1 MRYEPFELKGLKLE
15 KEYESTFPVLIQLV
29 QNTKESTDREY
40 YGTIGNYYNLAY
52 SIELPG
58 LLENDKGNSNRNFVK
73 LNNAYFIFKKVF
85 DKVEKG
91 FAGGCAVQDDF

>member
-29 QNTKESTDREY
+29 QNTKESIAQEY

-52 SIELPG
+52 SI
-58 LLENDKGNSNRNFVK
+58 
-73 LNNAYFIFKKVF
+73 
-85 DKVEKG
+85 
-91 FAGGCAVQDDF
+91 